1 MTIHKV
7 YYTKMNPITQYKV
20 HAIRKYTTTTAHT
33 TTECSRHPTLTLSID
48 QFDIKTLIQ
57 ALREPLCPRKLLNFL
72 NLHTTAQIPSW
83 VKMPLVVRQL
93 FNIASTR
100 SRTLIEYQNT
110 YIYRVNKQCRLRI
123 HCIYVDTLI
132 LLILT
137 RA

>member
-1 MTIHKV
+1 
-7 YYTKMNPITQYKV
+7 MNPITQYKV
-20 HAIRKYTTTTAHT
+20 HAIRKYTTTTAHAT
-33 TTECSRHPTLTLSID
+33 SECSRHPTLTVSTTD
-48 QFDIKTLIQ
+48 QFDIKNLIQ
-57 ALREPLCPRKLLNFL
+57 ALREPLCPRKLLSFL

-110 YIYRVNKQCRLRI
+110 YIYKQCRLRI

-137 RA
+137 QA